1 MQAAVQEVQGT
12 QIAIVL
18 GAIAIVAFWRTIH
31 KCMVM
36 LVAIAIIAALG
47 YGAVVIW
54 QGMHHHIP
62 G

>member
-18 GAIAIVAFWRTIH
+18 GAIAIVAFWRTIL
-31 KCMVM
+31 KCVVM

-47 YGAVVIW
+47 YGAVALY
-54 QGMHHHIP
+54 QNMHHP
-62 G
+62 AG

>member
-18 GAIAIVAFWRTIH
+18 GAIAIVAFWRTIL

-54 QGMHHHIP
+54 QNMHHHIA

>member
-18 GAIAIVAFWRTIH
+18 AAIAIVAFWRSIL
-31 KCMVM
+31 KCMIM
-36 LVAIAIIAALG
+36 LVAIAIITALG

-54 QGMHHHIP
+54 QNMHHP
-62 G
+62 VAG

>member
-18 GAIAIVAFWRTIH
+18 GAIAIVAFWRTIL
-31 KCMVM
+31 KGVVM

-47 YGAVVIW
+47 YGAVVIY
-54 QGMHHHIP
+54 QNMHHP
-62 G
+62 VG

>member
-12 QIAIVL
+12 QIAILL
-18 GAIAIVAFWRTIH
+18 GAIAIVAFWRTIL
-31 KCMVM
+31 KYVVM

-47 YGAVVIW
+47 YGVVVVW